1 MELTRPSTLD
11 VRVVHRVVRLV
22 ALSFGPHSRLSSY
35 NSYMKESV
43 ITLNVSSVQIVASV
57 AILRPER
64 LSAGVHKVFRCVD
77 VGMRH
82 AVFAVLAWPVEGVT
96 GSFAGSGHGF

>member
-35 NSYMKESV
+35 NSNMKESV
-43 ITLNVSSVQIVASV
+43 ITLDVSSVQIVAIT
-57 AILRPER
+57 A
-64 LSAGVHKVFRCVD
+64 
-77 VGMRH
+77 
-82 AVFAVLAWPVEGVT
+82 
-96 GSFAGSGHGF
+96 